1 VVNKLALYVLQTN
14 WQAIPPSRISYF
26 LGETLHR
33 GETLRRGETLLF
45 RGETL
50 RRAGDGLRFG
60 DGDRPRPL
68 DGDRLLE
75 GLLRLL
81 GDRLLEREYD
91 LRRRG
96 GERDLDLL
104 PPLPPPGALLP
115 LQSRDR

>member
-1 VVNKLALYVLQTN
+1 M
-14 WQAIPPSRISYF
+14 
-26 LGETLHR
+26 
-33 GETLRRGETLLF
+33 LRRGETLRF

-50 RRAGDGLRFG
+50 RFRGDGLRRAGDG
-60 DGDRPRPL
+60 DRPL
-68 DGDRLLE
+68 DGDRLL
-75 GLLRLL
+75 RLT